1 MAEHSL
7 ELVGFEEA
15 LTRVVNTQHR
25 DLGACSNFLRAQ
37 AESKAT
43 ARNRQFIVDG
53 RRLGAVFEPMHRIA
67 RHQVARD
74 FPGPA
79 VPAEEFA
86 QMLLLA
92 ERDQGGA
99 CVGLVIV
106 LDKLKQIIKSG
117 PLKLRADRLTGRSI
131 AESAFQQA
139 DGIVRGW

>member
-1 MAEHSL
+1 MISR
-7 ELVGFEEA
+7 A
-15 LTRVVNTQHR
+15 LR
-25 DLGACSNFLRAQ
+25 F
-37 AESKAT
+37 
-43 ARNRQFIVDG
+43 
-53 RRLGAVFEPMHRIA
+53 
-67 RHQVARD
+67 
-74 FPGPA
+74 
-79 VPAEEFA
+79 PAEEFA